1 VPLNDKISKIKIVLT
16 DIDGVLTDGGLYYTD
31 EGLVMKKFFVRDG
44 MGAVLLK
51 ENGLEVG
58 ILSSDKSEIATARG
72 KRLNLELVYYG
83 VKDKRQ
89 VLDEICFLRNVKMEN
104 LAFIGDDVNDVEAL
118 KAVGLSAC
126 PKDAV
131 ESVGSIVDYVCK
143 KEGGRGA
150 FRELA
155 DLILKSKK
163 K

>member
-1 VPLNDKISKIKIVLT
+1 VLLSDKISKIKIVLT
-16 DIDGVLTDGGLYYTD
+16 DIDGVLTDGSLFYTD

-51 ENGLEVG
+51 DNGLEVG
-58 ILSSDKSEIATARG
+58 ILTSDKSETATARG

-83 VKDKRQ
+83 VKDKRK
-89 VLDEICFLRNVKMEN
+89 VLDEICFLRNVKLEN
-104 LAFIGDDVNDVEAL
+104 LAFIGDDVNDIEAL

-126 PKDAV
+126 PQDAI
-131 ESVGSIVDYVCK
+131 ESVSSIVDYVCQ

-155 DLILKSKK
+155 DLILKDKK